1 MVALF
6 HGFEWRNLPF
16 LYTRKIIQLWWYW
29 NHSEDF
35 FFPRWGNFPFQS
47 SFHKEPYI
55 SNMLHQWF
63 ISATN
68 LCRKEQEKDQCCSNI
83 FSDTVV
89 NSCPLQHAILLKWY
103 YILKQI
109 IFSRMFTYYEQ
120 KYLEKW
126 AHVNLMRFNE
136 TKNNVLHLL

>member
-1 MVALF
+1 MGLSEEIYHFCTQEKLF
-6 HGFEWRNLPF
+6 SYDDIEITVR
-16 LYTRKIIQLWWYW
+16 I
-29 NHSEDF
+29 F

-63 ISATN
+63 ISAMN

-89 NSCPLQHAILLKWY
+89 NSCPLQHDILLKWY

-109 IFSRMFTYYEQ
+109 IFSRMFTYYKQ
-120 KYLEKW
+120 KYLDKW

-136 TKNNVLHLL
+136 PKNNVLHLL